1 MYVSCIE
8 PNEGIKDIL
17 LSHLSLLSSL
27 HTVICKTGRFMYVS
41 CIEPNEGIKDGYL
54 YTPIPSLIIIKPPYG
69 YL

>member
-41 CIEPNEGIKDGYL
+41 CIEPNEGIKDIL
-54 YTPIPSLIIIKPPYG
+54 LSHLSLLSSLPYG